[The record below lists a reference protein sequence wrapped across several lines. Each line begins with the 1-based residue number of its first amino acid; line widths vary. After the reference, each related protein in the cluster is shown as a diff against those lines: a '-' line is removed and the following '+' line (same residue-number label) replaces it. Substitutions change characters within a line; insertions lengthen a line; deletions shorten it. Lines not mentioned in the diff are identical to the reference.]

1 MHYLRTY
8 LLAFLVLLVL
18 SGCANTAARR
28 TSAGLDLDLVTKDSE
43 GFVVL
48 KVIATQPISLL
59 NPKWQS
65 IKISSDSQSDEMM
78 DITPTYNMLMG
89 RFVPTESLYFAKLK
103 AGEYEV
109 TGMGSIGP
117 GPGLLLALM
126 MADNSGSNHKLP
138 RFTVRAGQLANL
150 GTIVYVPEIGAE
162 QRERLFLLDG
172 PSGKRAAYQTL
183 ISEAKRTDVPLLEGG
198 GWNSKVTAEAEA
210 NVLANARQHVILQGI
225 WKREGELLGGSHLG
239 VLLRRTG
246 PQSWNHEAIDTLSRV
261 NSVARA
267 SDGRLLV
274 GSDYGSYFVKEAKG
288 EWREHRLPLE
298 TGRIVHIEPRADGS
312 ALVVTAELQETR
324 IWLLPSV
331 DGGEAPHQIA
341 HLKQPPD
348 PMLVTRKELILA
360 GNIPGFSRETVL
372 TRIDKQTL
380 AVTTENEKFWL
391 IDWSL
396 LPDGTVAA
404 TRMNGLSLLSS
415 RWLNDLHEW
424 VLSEDRASISTWWLD
439 AQNALSVE
447 PSPGFKMVG
456 NQLRSTRDGGKT
468 WTAQGI
474 PVETEHFAASI
485 VFADKDEVL
494 LQGRNFVYST
504 LDRGQTWRRVF
515 PAPDPK

>member
-1 MHYLRTY
+1 MYFFRTS
-8 LLAFLVLLVL
+8 LLTFLVLLVL

-28 TSAGLDLDLVTKDSE
+28 TSAGLELDLVTKDSE

-65 IKISSDSQSDEMM
+65 IKISSASQSDEMM
-78 DITPTYNMLMG
+78 DITPMYNMLMG

-126 MADNSGSNHKLP
+126 MADNSGGNHKLP

-172 PSGKRAAYQTL
+172 PFGKRAAYQTL
-183 ISEAKRTDVPLLEGG
+183 ISEAKRTDVPLSEGG
-198 GWNSKVTAEAEA
+198 GWNSTVSAEAEA
-210 NVLANARQHVILQGI
+210 NVLAKARQHVMLQGV
-225 WKREGELLGGSHLG
+225 WQRDGELLGGSHLG
-239 VLLRRTG
+239 MLFRRTA
-246 PQSWNHEAIDTLSRV
+246 PQVWNYEAIDTLSQV
-261 NSVARA
+261 NSVART
-267 SDGRLLV
+267 SNGRLLV
-274 GSDYGSYFVKEAKG
+274 GGDYGNYFIKEAKG
-288 EWREHRLPLE
+288 EWRAYRLPLE
-298 TGRIVHIEPRADGS
+298 TGRVVHIEPRVDGS
-312 ALVVTAELQETR
+312 AVVVTGELEETR
-324 IWLLPSV
+324 IWLLPSL
-331 DGGEAPHQIA
+331 DGGEAPRQIA
-341 HLKQPPD
+341 NLKRPPD
-348 PMLVTRKELILA
+348 TILVTSKELILA
-360 GNIPGFSRETVL
+360 GNIPGISRETVL

-380 AVTTENEKFWL
+380 AVTTESEKFW
-391 IDWSL
+391 IMDWAL

-415 RWLNDLHEW
+415 HWVNGLHEW
-424 VLSEDRASISTWWLD
+424 VLSEDRASFSTWWFD

-447 PSPGFKMVG
+447 SSPGFKMVG

-468 WTAQGI
+468 WAAQGA
-474 PVETEHFAASI
+474 PFETEHFAARI

-494 LQGRNFVYST
+494 MLGRNFVYST
-504 LDRGQTWRRVF
+504 LNRGQTWRRVF
-515 PAPDPK
+515 PAPDAK